1 MTHGPAPAT
10 FDAAQPRWSHRDPVE
25 GSEPFPPGTAD
36 HEAWTTATET
46 ARGRLREMDAAMVDS
61 AQITLDPIVYRAQLF
76 DLATGRFAIWTERG
90 LAAVSAA
97 AGCLGYERWL
107 DRYVKNWLEYVA
119 DTCPLVEGLDEL
131 EHRLREL
138 ARRRVRE
145 ARRASASATGSGARV
160 EVDG

>member
-1 MTHGPAPAT
+1 
-10 FDAAQPRWSHRDPVE
+10 
-25 GSEPFPPGTAD
+25 
-36 HEAWTTATET
+36 
-46 ARGRLREMDAAMVDS
+46 MVDS